1 MISLPSTVSTD
12 ISTATISFDAIPL
25 WKGVQ
30 KVPGIW
36 QNVPFALTASGGG
49 LIRQVTD
56 KKIIDEVVQA
66 YQSDKYN
73 FITTPPGASEWANS
87 LGELSVTAVT
97 SAVGSGSPRSILEIG
112 AGSTYVASRLRQQ
125 YRPDSYVIVDPSIR
139 EITNEVEIIR
149 EYFPNSQLGERRFD
163 LILAFNTLEHVPDPL
178 AFLHGIRTRLLPQGQ
193 VILLY
198 PDCEQQ
204 LQRGDLNVL
213 LHEHLSYFTEASSR
227 QLAATAGFDIQSLKS
242 EQDTFFTVLTAG
254 LEVPEIDP
262 LVESELLLQSA
273 VAFNN
278 VLTGIAAKILKHL
291 DRGEHVG
298 FHGATNGLNT
308 FLFMTGLAAHPNIR
322 LYDGDT
328 SKEGRYLPALYTPIR
343 SPHDRSYAENHLMV
357 ISAMSYFDPI
367 VRFAVE
373 KAGLDRSLI
382 LPLMAA

>member
-1 MISLPSTVSTD
+1 MINVPSTVFSN
-12 ISTATISFDAIPL
+12 ISAATISFDAIPI

-30 KVPGIW
+30 KASGIW
-36 QNVPFALTASGGG
+36 QNAPFALTASGGG
-49 LIRQVTD
+49 PIRQVTD

-66 YQSDKYN
+66 YRSDKYN
-73 FITTPPGASEWANS
+73 FITAPPGASEWANS

-97 SAVGSGSPRSILEIG
+97 SAVGSKPPRNILEIG

-125 YRPDSYVIVDPSIR
+125 YRPDSYVIVDPSIQ
-139 EITNEVEIIR
+139 EISSEVEIIR
-149 EYFPNSQLGERRFD
+149 EYFPNQQLEERRFD

-178 AFLHGIRTRLLPQGQ
+178 VFLHDIRALLLPQGQ

-198 PDCEQQ
+198 PDCERQ
-204 LQRGDLNVL
+204 LQCGDLNVL

-227 QLAATAGFDIQSLKS
+227 WLAATAGFDIQSLKS
-242 EQDTFFTVLTAG
+242 EQDTFFTVLTARLG
-254 LEVPEIDP
+254 VPEIDP

-278 VLTGIAAKILKHL
+278 VLTSTTAKILKHL
-291 DRGEHVG
+291 DCGEYVG

-308 FLFMTGLAAHPNIR
+308 FLFMTGLADHPNIR

-343 SPHDRSYAENHLMV
+343 SPRDRSYAENHLMV
-357 ISAMSYFDPI
+357 ISAMSYFDLI